1 MHKHRVEDEVK
12 RFAMASLSVLMVA
25 CFAIVAV
32 AQGNPRGTSS
42 ITLKGK
48 TVSVEY
54 GRPSLKGRSADD
66 LLASLLSN
74 GFWRVG
80 ADSST
85 TIKTET
91 ELDFSDA
98 MVPAGEYSLWL
109 QRAVNGNSWNLVFN
123 KQHGQWGTDHD
134 PSQDLVFVPLR
145 QSRAAQSVETLILTL
160 RKAGSGGTITIRW
173 GTLVVAANFKAK

>member
-1 MHKHRVEDEVK
+1 MK

-32 AQGNPRGTSS
+32 AQSNPRGTSS

-66 LLASLLSN
+66 LLGSLLSN

-80 ADSST
+80 GDSST

-91 ELDFSDA
+91 ELDFSDG

-109 QRAVNGNSWNLVFN
+109 QRAVNGNTWNLVFN

-134 PSQDLVFVPLR
+134 SSQDLVFVPLR
-145 QSRAAQSVETLILTL
+145 QSKAVQSVETLILML
-160 RKAGSGGTITIRW
+160 RKAGSGGTITIQW